1 MIKKIPIKLLTIC
14 MIVLYSILIVALII
28 FLKITSYFQFKDVLA
43 AIVMLAVILS
53 PWVIISARVMYDKKD

>member
-14 MIVLYSILIVALII
+14 MIVLYFILIVALII

>member
-1 MIKKIPIKLLTIC
+1 
-14 MIVLYSILIVALII
+14 MIVLYFILIVALII

>member
-14 MIVLYSILIVALII
+14 MIVLYFILTVALII